1 MTSKERKKI
10 RKSITKTGFW
20 RDYNH
25 DSPTSV
31 DPGNGI
37 YTEQW
42 VSNVDNTRLTI
53 EWDERTGE
61 EEEDE

>member
-10 RKSITKTGFW
+10 RKSITKAGFY
-20 RDYNH
+20 RNYHYDH
-25 DSPTSV
+25 PTST
-31 DPGNGI
+31 DPGNGVYI
-37 YTEQW
+37 EEW
-42 VSNVDNTRLTI
+42 ICFSDNTRLTI